1 MIKIIGGSGFVGSFL
16 IDELKSF
23 EVQNLDKNSS
33 PFFNEISVLHNCIFY
48 LVFYELFL
56 FQRFAQH
63 ISYISTMPD
72 NSDYA
77 MSHIQESTNRIL
89 VTKKYVPIY
98 YYSRHLR
105 SKSCVQGC
113 RQ

>member
-1 MIKIIGGSGFVGSFL
+1 
-16 IDELKSF
+16 
-23 EVQNLDKNSS
+23 
-33 PFFNEISVLHNCIFY
+33 
-48 LVFYELFL
+48 
-56 FQRFAQH
+56 
-63 ISYISTMPD
+63 MPD

-105 SKSCVQGC
+105 SKSCVQGSWPESEAVILHKPTSAEKAKTIVAQ
-113 RQ
+113 RLDELANYEAEIVSKGPIRPAIH